1 MWWGLEHTKMENASY
16 HGKDWTLLKV
26 PRVPMADRLTTY
38 CVLLVGEVENDEGDR
53 EPGCWRCRQRING
66 SAVVPKGCK
75 KYL

>member
-1 MWWGLEHTKMENASY
+1 
-16 HGKDWTLLKV
+16 
-26 PRVPMADRLTTY
+26 MADRLTTY